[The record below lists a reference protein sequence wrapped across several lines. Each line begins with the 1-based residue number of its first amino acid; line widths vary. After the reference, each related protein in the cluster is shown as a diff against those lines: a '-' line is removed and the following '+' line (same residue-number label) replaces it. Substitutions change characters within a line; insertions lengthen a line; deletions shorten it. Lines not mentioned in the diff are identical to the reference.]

1 MVKQNLFNF
10 FRRPFVFVL
19 FFVVFFGG
27 CSSNDFGGGDSMSDV
42 VVLETNMGVIKI
54 ELDLVNAPVTSEN
67 FLKYVDDGFFDGL
80 IFHRVIPGFMI
91 QGGGFYPDGSQKET
105 RDSIILESDNGLSND
120 VGSVAMARTSVP
132 NSATSQF
139 FINTANNGFLNFAP
153 GNPGYA
159 VFGKVIEG
167 LDVVRAIEVVETS
180 SRDMH
185 QDWPVEDVI
194 ILRAYRG

>member
-1 MVKQNLFNF
+1 
-10 FRRPFVFVL
+10 
-19 FFVVFFGG
+19 
-27 CSSNDFGGGDSMSDV
+27 MSDV